1 MNTISHFY
9 KIEEISENTY
19 RIEENGAVNCYLLIG
34 DTKALLVDACWG
46 IGNLKHCVTHL
57 TKKPIIV
64 AVTHMHPDH
73 IGGTFQFGNFYAHKK
88 DDTLFN
94 NFLGNRF
101 LHRLVTM
108 KSNGKQEVC
117 KRRRKFFIENGHIF
131 DLGNREVEVKLIPGH
146 TAGSLMFIDYA
157 NKILFT
163 GDNMNPHL
171 WMHMP
176 GSVSL
181 EEWSESARQILCYM
195 ENGYSAYIG
204 HENGVMTKDQAET
217 IYSYVQEIIE
227 KNGKAAYYDQTVPIP
242 QKIPS
247 PKFFLIYEM

>member
-1 MNTISHFY
+1 
-9 KIEEISENTY
+9 
-19 RIEENGAVNCYLLIG
+19 
-34 DTKALLVDACWG
+34 
-46 IGNLKHCVTHL
+46 
-57 TKKPIIV
+57 
-64 AVTHMHPDH
+64 
-73 IGGTFQFGNFYAHKK
+73 
-88 DDTLFN
+88 
-94 NFLGNRF
+94 
-101 LHRLVTM
+101 
-108 KSNGKQEVC
+108 
-117 KRRRKFFIENGHIF
+117 
-131 DLGNREVEVKLIPGH
+131 
-146 TAGSLMFIDYA
+146 
-157 NKILFT
+157 
-163 GDNMNPHL
+163 MNPHL